1 MHLSLL
7 RKYLSH
13 FSQNIIPRV
22 IQLKKPKSVYSFFLP
37 SLIISHSKYLIF
49 KNTYYIRRKK
59 VSGNMSSPNAKGH
72 PQRSIGSTYLFS
84 RKKCCCENYLSITF
98 LASKYKIIGKYAC
111 LSPQTSIPWA
121 LSANIY
127 TQVSFLNICNFEIVH
142 WPTIHH
148 TQPSN
153 LTWAWRFWLVR
164 DHSHFFSWK
173 LLKKYCQKYHLKHC
187 RVVFISLHSKSMY

>member
-59 VSGNMSSPNAKGH
+59 VSGNMSSPNAKGLVAA
-72 PQRSIGSTYLFS
+72 PTYFPEKS
-84 RKKCCCENYLSITF
+84 AVVKTTF
-98 LASKYKIIGKYAC
+98 L
-111 LSPQTSIPWA
+111 
-121 LSANIY
+121 
-127 TQVSFLNICNFEIVH
+127 
-142 WPTIHH
+142 
-148 TQPSN
+148 
-153 LTWAWRFWLVR
+153 
-164 DHSHFFSWK
+164 
-173 LLKKYCQKYHLKHC
+173 
-187 RVVFISLHSKSMY
+187 